1 MVFKVAT
8 VGDNCVDVYEDIGK
22 VFPGGNPVNVAVYMK
37 RLGVVASYVGVV
49 GNDRYGNIIKEG
61 LKDKKVDISHLHSIE
76 GDTAL
81 TKVKIINGDRVFG
94 DYFEGVLAN
103 FKLSPREI
111 DFLKS
116 HDLVHS
122 SLWGKVHKDL
132 QKIKKETLVS
142 FDFAN
147 KLNSSIVDETIHN
160 VDYAFFSYTKDD
172 EFIRNYMKFVKD
184 KGPRFVITTLGE
196 NGSMVY
202 DGVKFYKYGILEGKV
217 VDTMGAGDSYIAGFL
232 KGILEK
238 RAIEESMYLGA
249 KSASETIKYNG
260 AW

>member
-1 MVFKVAT
+1 MFKVAT

-22 VFPGGNPVNVAVYMK
+22 VFPGGNPVNVAVYMR
-37 RLGVVASYVGVV
+37 RLGVEASYVGVV
-49 GNDRYGNIIKEG
+49 GNDKNGNIIKKG
-61 LKDKKVDISHLHSIE
+61 LMDKKVDISHLDSIE

-103 FKLSPREI
+103 FKLSQKEI

-132 QKIKKETLVS
+132 QKIKGETLVS

-147 KLNSSIVDETIHN
+147 RLNSNIVNETISSI
-160 VDYAFFSYTKDD
+160 DYAFFSYTKDD
-172 EFIRNYMKFVKD
+172 EDIRNYMKFIKD
-184 KGPRFVITTLGE
+184 KGPRLVITTLGE

-202 DGVKFYKYGILEGKV
+202 DGSKFYKYGILEGEV
-217 VDTMGAGDSYIAGFL
+217 VDTMGAGDSYISGFL

-238 RAIEESMYLGA
+238 RTIEECMYLGA
-249 KSASETIKYNG
+249 ESASETIKYNG

>member
-1 MVFKVAT
+1 MFKVAT
-8 VGDNCVDVYEDIGK
+8 VGDNCVDLYEDIGK
-22 VFPGGNPVNVAVYMK
+22 AFPGGNPVNIAVYMK
-37 RLGVVASYVGVV
+37 RLGVDASYIGVV
-49 GNDRYGNIIKEG
+49 GNDKYGDIIKKG
-61 LKDKKVDISHLHSIE
+61 LREKKVDISHLYSIE

-103 FKLSPREI
+103 LKLSPNEI
-111 DFLKS
+111 NFLKS

-132 QKIKKETLVS
+132 KEIKRGTLVS
-142 FDFAN
+142 FDFAD
-147 KLNSSIVDETIHN
+147 KLNSNIIYDTIPS
-160 VDYAFFSYTKDD
+160 VDYAFFSYIKDD
-172 EFIRNYMKFVKD
+172 EYIRNYMKLLKE
-184 KGPRFVITTLGE
+184 KGPKLIITTLGE

-202 DGVKFYKYGILEGKV
+202 DGLKFYKYGILEGEV

-238 RAIEESMYLGA
+238 SSIEECMYLGA
-249 KSASETIKYNG
+249 KNASETIKYNG